1 MLSHK
6 DGGACSLGN
15 IRLVIK
21 KPVSVSLFRVCCL
34 VASKMLGA
42 ENAFCPAAWQ
52 RPLTAGN
59 PSYRRCLLISFLQ
72 PVFWPCLSSLVL
84 PMTAHHDRLHIRLFW
99 TWVLQAGCWQ
109 RTRPRG
115 WPRKQGELAGR
126 GEDLWTSCHPGFHW
140 DLSRG
145 DKGSL
150 EEPADAGEHTSL
162 HSQTRH
168 WKPEGRW
175 ETPILI

>member
-1 MLSHK
+1 MLPAPFSTWKPCSPTRDQIHTHCLGSGETSPLDHQGGSPSPFKTMLSHK

-84 PMTAHHDRLHIRLFW
+84 PMTAHHDRLHIRLF
-99 TWVLQAGCWQ
+99 
-109 RTRPRG
+109 
-115 WPRKQGELAGR
+115 
-126 GEDLWTSCHPGFHW
+126 
-140 DLSRG
+140 
-145 DKGSL
+145 
-150 EEPADAGEHTSL
+150 
-162 HSQTRH
+162 
-168 WKPEGRW
+168 
-175 ETPILI
+175 